1 MNHLTPP
8 FIHVFLAWVHFQE
21 ADAKVIV
28 SGLAAAATASS
39 LDASFALGRLYD
51 EGQARLRSSLWAMVG
66 RDFLLA
72 LTRRLHPLLLLLL
85 LLLLAQGMPQSDAQA
100 LRYYEAAAVGGHA
113 DAQGALAMMYAD
125 GHGKVPPLP
134 RKQLLRPCSC

>member
-51 EGQARLRSSLWAMVG
+51 EGQARLSSSLWAVVG
-66 RDFLLA
+66 RDSSLA
-72 LTRRLHPLLLLLL
+72 LTRLLLPLPLPLLM
-85 LLLLAQGMPQSDAQA
+85 LLAQGVAQSDAQA

-125 GHGKVPPLP
+125 GHGKVLSS
-134 RKQLLRPCSC
+134 RESS